1 MSSRIT
7 VRRFEQIFLV
17 LYLVMDYLAILGSF
31 LIAFFVRQRADVVTS
46 LDLVEVPSLTFAL
59 SDFLRIAPIISLLWL
74 GVMFSTQH
82 YKGIA
87 RRRGLSEFF
96 AIFQASS
103 LGVLAMMILGFFI
116 GRQLFSRLI
125 TIYAWLISIGLILF
139 GRIVLHQLENFFWEK
154 QIGVRR
160 VLFCGIGRVSSQFLE
175 GIRQLGWPGFYVVGV
190 LNPRAK
196 HEPVTRLQSGPI
208 IRENPDLIA
217 GFPRLGDP
225 EALAKILDKKKVDE
239 VIFGLGKLDNDTL
252 TPLAMECER
261 ANVKVSFI
269 PDLLTISSGYKVVET
284 INGVPLMGLTSNAMR
299 GLNAS
304 VKRASDILIAG
315 LTMVILSPF
324 LLLLTTLVKLT
335 SAGPVIYRQARIGKN
350 GKVFDTYKFRTMKY
364 ESEKHTGRNW
374 TVENDTRR
382 TPIGGFLRRTN
393 LDELPQLWNILRGD
407 MSLVGPRPEQPDYVE
422 QFNRVLPRYEK
433 RHKVRPGLTGWA
445 QANGWRGNTSIEDRL
460 QYDLFYIDNWS
471 LLFDFK
477 IILLTIKSFF
487 NGRGAY

>member
-1 MSSRIT
+1 MSRIT

-17 LYLVMDYLAILGSF
+17 LYLMMDYLAILGSF
-31 LIAFFVRQRADVVTS
+31 LIAYFIRQRADVVTS

-59 SDFLRIAPIISLLWL
+59 ADFLRIAPIISLLWL
-74 GVMFSTQH
+74 GVMFATGH
-82 YKGIA
+82 YNGVQ
-87 RRRGLSEFF
+87 RRRGLNEIF
-96 AIFQASS
+96 AVFQASS

-139 GRIVLHQLENFFWEK
+139 GRLLLHQLENFFWQR

-160 VLFCGIGRVSSQFLE
+160 VLFCGIGRVGSQFLE

-190 LNPRAK
+190 LNPK
-196 HEPVTRLQSGPI
+196 SKDEPVTRLQSGPI

-217 GFPRLGDP
+217 GFSRLGDP
-225 EALAKILDKKKVDE
+225 DSLAEILDRKKVDE
-239 VIFGLGKLDNDTL
+239 VIFGLGKLDNDIL
-252 TPLAMECER
+252 TPLAMTCEK
-261 ANVKVSFI
+261 AGVKVSFI
-269 PDLLTISSGYKVVET
+269 PDLLTISTGYKVVAT
-284 INGVPLMGLTSNAMR
+284 INGVPLMGLTRNAMR
-299 GLNAS
+299 GISAYL
-304 VKRASDILIAG
+304 KRASDILIAS
-315 LTMVILSPF
+315 LAIIVLSPL
-324 LLLLTTLVKLT
+324 LLLLTVLVKLT
-335 SAGPVIYRQARIGKN
+335 SAGPVIYRQARIGRN
-350 GKVFDTYKFRTMKY
+350 GRLFDTYKFRTMQHN
-364 ESEKHTGRNW
+364 SEQQTGRNW
-374 TVENDTRR
+374 TVENDARR
-382 TPIGGFLRRTN
+382 TPIGGFLRRSN

-422 QFNRVLPRYEK
+422 QFNRILPRYEK
-433 RHKVRPGLTGWA
+433 RHQVRPGLTGWA

-460 QYDLFYIDNWS
+460 QYDLFYIENWS